1 MVEEEFTSDNK
12 KTKRRLLICVN
23 IFEKIYPL
31 LNLQIDNSSLAMPL
45 NGRTLVPSQQLVVK
59 MKYGHDNVVGS
70 SVQI

>member
-45 NGRTLVPSQQLVVK
+45 NGRTLVPSQQLVK
-59 MKYGHDNVVGS
+59 MKYGDDNVVGS